1 MTESDEPTLIL
12 ARGVLRDRGISLTSE
27 EVEKVVAQYTSGRRA
42 LERVRMNLR
51 DEEMPAGISMPS
63 IRPR

>member
-27 EVEKVVAQYTSGRRA
+27 EVEKVVAQYRSGRRA
-42 LERVRMNLR
+42 LERVRMNLA

>member
-12 ARGVLRDRGISLTSE
+12 ARAVLRDRGMSLTSE

-42 LERVRMNLR
+42 LERVRMNLA

>member
-12 ARGVLRDRGISLTSE
+12 ARAVLRDRGMSLTSE

-42 LERVRMNLR
+42 LERVRMNLA
-51 DEEMPAGISMPS
+51 DEEMPAGIAMPS